1 MRYCKE
7 CRLKLKDDE
16 EYCRRCGSTNIGYI
30 PDDEYEKRKQQKQQ
44 KQTQGFETNIR
55 QESVSRDTFDNES
68 RQERQKSRVENNNI
82 NIYGDNS
89 NSDEIVTFKEW
100 LINGLLLMI
109 PIYGLIRLITIVIGS
124 SRYKTSMV
132 NCYRAVVVTGFISSL
147 AFTIIMKLILSP
159 LLSGLFY

>member
-7 CRLKLKDDE
+7 CRLKLRDDE

-44 KQTQGFETNIR
+44 KPSQGFETNTR

-132 NCYRAVVVTGFISSL
+132 NCYRAVVVTGFVSSL
-147 AFTIIMKLILSP
+147 VFTIIMKLILGP